1 VPLGWTPFFRR
12 PVRPLTDRKHIP
24 ANVVYLTM
32 NIDSLTIRMARQ
44 EDTPALRRLAELDS
58 AVPLRGAVMLAEL
71 DGTSLAAISL
81 ETGEVTANPFERTA
95 AIVSHLRMRRYQV
108 MRQGGDVAPARSLL
122 RRLAPMPTR

>member
-1 VPLGWTPFFRR
+1 MDTFLRR
-12 PVRPLTDRKHIP
+12 PVRPLTDRNHIP

-44 EDTPALRRLAELDS
+44 EDAPALRRLAELDS
-58 AVPLRGAVMLAEL
+58 RTPLTGNVMLAEL
-71 DGTSLAAISL
+71 DGVSLAAISL
-81 ETGEVTANPFERTA
+81 DSGTVTANPFKRTA

-122 RRLAPMPTR
+122 RRLAPIPTR